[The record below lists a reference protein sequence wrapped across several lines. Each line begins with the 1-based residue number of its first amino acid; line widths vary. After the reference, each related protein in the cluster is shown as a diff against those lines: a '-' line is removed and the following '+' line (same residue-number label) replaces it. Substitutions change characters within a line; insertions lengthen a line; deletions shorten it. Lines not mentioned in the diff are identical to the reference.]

1 MTEEIDGITGVSAAG
16 SADLLSSGTSRTP
29 TAQDLQVAVSAAN
42 ARLSSVNRVL
52 ELRVDPSSGLTVA
65 TIIDGETGAVI
76 QQFPGSDSLHLAQML
91 ADWAQGKNVLL
102 DLIA

>member
-1 MTEEIDGITGVSAAG
+1 MTEEIDGITGVSATLG
-16 SADLLSSGTSRTP
+16 ADLLSPGASRTP
-29 TAQDLQVAVSAAN
+29 TAQSLQAAVSAAN

-52 ELRVDPSSGLTVA
+52 ELRVDPASGLTIA
-65 TIIDGETGAVI
+65 TIIDGETGTVI
-76 QQFPGSDSLHLAQML
+76 QQFPGTDSLHLAQML